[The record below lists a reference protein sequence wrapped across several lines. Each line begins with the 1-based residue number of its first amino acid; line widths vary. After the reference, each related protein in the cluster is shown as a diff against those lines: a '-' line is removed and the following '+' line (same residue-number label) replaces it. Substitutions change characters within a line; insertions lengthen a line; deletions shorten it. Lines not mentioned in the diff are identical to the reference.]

1 MPQRDRTLDER
12 IRSNEP
18 ERPTAQPRREP
29 PPAGPPLVSALGNA
43 AVQRLLR
50 ATQSEEEAPA
60 ADDAIA
66 GAIEAERGGG
76 QALDE
81 DAAERFGQDFG
92 ADLSGVRVHE
102 DSASDVLNKAV
113 QAEAFTTGADIFF
126 REGQYQPGSTEGD
139 RLLAHELTHVVQQES
154 SPAASGSGLEVSDP
168 QDASEREADA
178 VAQQLTAAG
187 GGVERQVEEE
197 EELMMSPALDRQ
209 VDEEEELMMSP
220 ALDRQVDEEEELMMS
235 PALDR
240 QVDEEEELMMSPA
253 LDRQVDEEE
262 ELMMSPALDRQE
274 EEEEELMMS
283 PALDRQVEEEEELM
297 MSPALD
303 RQVDEEEELMPA

>member
-60 ADDAIA
+60 ADNAIA

-81 DAAERFGQDFG
+81 DAAERFGRDFG

-113 QAEAFTTGADIFF
+113 QAEAFTTGA
-126 REGQYQPGSTEGD
+126 GH
-139 RLLAHELTHVVQQES
+139 LLPRGPVPARQHRGR
-154 SPAASGSGLEVSDP
+154 SPARA
-168 QDASEREADA
+168 RADA
-178 VAQQLTAAG
+178 RRAARVVTRRERLRPRGERPAGCLGTRGGCGRPAAHRSRRRGRAAG
-187 GGVERQVEEE
+187 RGGGGADDVSRPRSSGRRGRGADDV
-197 EELMMSPALDRQ
+197 SRPRSSGRRGRGADDVSRPRSSGRRGRGADD
-209 VDEEEELMMSP
+209 VSRP
-220 ALDRQVDEEEELMMS
+220 SIVRS
-235 PALDR
+235 TR
-240 QVDEEEELMMSPA
+240 KRS
-253 LDRQVDEEE
+253 
-262 ELMMSPALDRQE
+262 
-274 EEEEELMMS
+274 
-283 PALDRQVEEEEELM
+283 
-297 MSPALD
+297 
-303 RQVDEEEELMPA
+303 